1 MGSFFFCLLSR
12 PDRNLETSMI
22 IHFHLLK
29 TKEDLEQFE
38 KESALLALDPRATS
52 RERREWQRMG
62 GENKVHALRHRQ
74 DVQTAKEKL
83 ANVYVRCKNNVN
95 YTNEDVLEATVH
107 LDDDS
112 WTVHEMAT
120 ACLGRHIS
128 TGHRLM
134 TYVDEIV
141 YYESILT
148 KGIVLEMVTSS
159 AWQAAGRA
167 VCVAHST
174 HLRRLCSATHRPL
187 LGWP

>member
-1 MGSFFFCLLSR
+1 MGRYTRPGCSEAGSLPPLL
-12 PDRNLETSMI
+12 L
-22 IHFHLLK
+22 
-29 TKEDLEQFE
+29 
-38 KESALLALDPRATS
+38 
-52 RERREWQRMG
+52 
-62 GENKVHALRHRQ
+62 
-74 DVQTAKEKL
+74 QTAKEKL

-148 KGIVLEMVTSS
+148 KGTVLEMVTSS
-159 AWQAAGRA
+159 AWQAAGCA
-167 VCVAHST
+167 VCAAHSAY
-174 HLRRLCSATHRPL
+174 LRRLCSATHRPL
-187 LGWP
+187 LGWPRSCRAFDEEQGWSLTAAAEREFAWDVKEKLCYIASDYDTVLSSTRG